1 MLIIIIYF
9 TFSKR
14 TIEGGVARFLSKQFK
29 DECVNHAI
37 DKELLRKGQEMSF
50 TEITSL
56 LMVLTFVGTIYVKV
70 SSRIDE

>member
-1 MLIIIIYF
+1 MR
-9 TFSKR
+9 S
-14 TIEGGVARFLSKQFK
+14 SKQFK